1 MKVSIDRDRCVGHGM
16 CYMTALSV
24 FVSDD
29 DGYGQV
35 AGDGDVPDHLV
46 SVARDAVEN
55 CPENAVQISD

>member
-1 MKVSIDRDRCVGHGM
+1 
-16 CYMTALSV
+16 MTALSV